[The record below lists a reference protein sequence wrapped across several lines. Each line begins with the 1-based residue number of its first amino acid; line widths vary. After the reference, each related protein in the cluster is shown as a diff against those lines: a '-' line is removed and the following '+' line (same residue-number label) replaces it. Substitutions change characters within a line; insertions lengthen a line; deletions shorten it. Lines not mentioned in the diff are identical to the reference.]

1 MWPQNTTLSYEQI
14 FGNNVK
20 ACREAAG
27 LTQKELAEDILG
39 VPEDL
44 IQQIEAGTACDCR
57 IGTYI
62 SLANYFRVPLE
73 SLLTNRYLIP
83 VKAAASAIGAR

>member
-1 MWPQNTTLSYEQI
+1 MNPQNTTLSYEQI

-20 ACREAAG
+20 ACREAAS

-44 IQQIEAGTACDCR
+44 IQQIEAGTACNCTID
-57 IGTYI
+57 TYI
-62 SLANYFRVPLE
+62 CLANYFRVPLE

-83 VKAAASAIGAR
+83 TKAIQQ

>member
-1 MWPQNTTLSYEQI
+1 MWPQNTTLNYEQI

-39 VPEDL
+39 VPEEL

-62 SLANYFRVPLE
+62 FLANYFRVPLE
-73 SLLTNRYLIP
+73 SLLTYRYLIP
-83 VKAAASAIGAR
+83 PTKNDTAVKE